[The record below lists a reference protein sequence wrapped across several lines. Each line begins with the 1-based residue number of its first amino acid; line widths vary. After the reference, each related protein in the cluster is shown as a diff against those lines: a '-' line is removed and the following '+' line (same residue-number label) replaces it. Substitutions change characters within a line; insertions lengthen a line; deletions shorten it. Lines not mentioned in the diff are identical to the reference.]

1 MSNKAIVETVGDHMY
16 IDPTN
21 GQVIEADRPVV
32 VEMTSFV
39 SQKIA
44 DGQIKLLTPNLPKE
58 ATDEDFLKTHDEFKG
73 NANAANEATAAYAAE
88 FGLDETGN
96 TLPDGSAKTLAA
108 KRKEAKIKADEEAAR
123 KNDPIV
129 KNANHGKTTGSDSA
143 TTANLNDTSKGG
155 EVGGFNADGS
165 KSVATPNAGPNTTG
179 TGKDN
184 YQPKK

>member
-44 DGQIKLLTPNLPKE
+44 DGLIKLLTPNLPKE

-73 NANAANEATAAYAAE
+73 NENGKNSAVASYAAD

-108 KRKEAKIKADEEAAR
+108 KRKAEAAAKAEEEAR

-129 KNANHGKTTGSDSA
+129 KNANHGKPTAGSDSL
-143 TTANLNDTSKGG
+143 TTASQDTSKGG

-165 KSVATPNAGPNTTG
+165 KSVATPNVHNTTG

>member
-21 GQVIEADRPVV
+21 GQLIEENRPTV

-58 ATDEDFLKTHDEFKG
+58 ANDADFLATHGEFGEAENGK
-73 NANAANEATAAYAAE
+73 NASVASYAAE

-96 TLPDGSAKTLAA
+96 TLPDGSAKKFKDAQKLKDQKKADDAA
-108 KRKEAKIKADEEAAR
+108 K
-123 KNDPIV
+123 
-129 KNANHGKTTGSDSA
+129 ANE
-143 TTANLNDTSKGG
+143 ANLKLEAQGIKPEGDKT
-155 EVGGFNADGS
+155 A
-165 KSVATPNAGPNTTG
+165 AGTNNLVKPDLHSTG

-184 YQPKK
+184 YQPAPAKTVTK